1 MSIWIVTS
9 FGLQWRCYNK
19 HSSTYLSFSDH
30 ICAFLMCIYIYI
42 VLFLIGREV
51 FLDVLYPA
59 SLQLWCK
66 YSLHGQCQGTIVAPT
81 SLQSSSPKTA
91 PGYHELSSSIFIL
104 KFGCQR
110 KRRQGKGREGCP
122 VDDYCFCISC
132 ITTMDKLIY
141 HHSNPNVVLVKF

>member
-1 MSIWIVTS
+1 
-9 FGLQWRCYNK
+9 
-19 HSSTYLSFSDH
+19 
-30 ICAFLMCIYIYI
+30 MCCLN
-42 VLFLIGREV
+42 VQQAALCGRMREV
-51 FLDVLYPA
+51 VPVCSICQF
-59 SLQLWCK
+59 LWCK

-141 HHSNPNVVLVKF
+141 HHYNPNVVLVKF